1 MELPAGGRGSL
12 IEWGYLILVATI
24 VQAFIVGLSLILVP
38 LWITRRRSVQPAGA
52 RMGFYFGAL
61 GLAFIFIE
69 IAFMQKFILFLNHP
83 LYAIAVVLS
92 GFLVFAGLGSGYSV
106 RLARRLEN
114 TRFSP
119 IVVAVAGIVG
129 ISLVYVFFLTSIS
142 TWLVTLPD
150 AARII
155 AATGLIAPLG
165 FCMGM
170 PFPLGLAKLAARAP
184 DFIPWAWGINGFASV
199 VSAALAT
206 LLAIHFGFTAVVL
219 LALVFYL
226 LAAALMQRPL

>member
-1 MELPAGGRGSL
+1 
-12 IEWGYLILVATI
+12 
-24 VQAFIVGLSLILVP
+24 
-38 LWITRRRSVQPAGA
+38 
-52 RMGFYFGAL
+52 
-61 GLAFIFIE
+61 
-69 IAFMQKFILFLNHP
+69 MQKFILFLSHP

-129 ISLVYVFFLTSIS
+129 LSLVYVLFLATLSS
-142 TWLVTLPD
+142 WLVTLPD
-150 AARII
+150 TARII
-155 AATGLIAPLG
+155 AATGLIAPLA

-226 LAAALMQRPL
+226 LAAMLAPIRSNPGARPNDDVA

>member
-1 MELPAGGRGSL
+1 
-12 IEWGYLILVATI
+12 
-24 VQAFIVGLSLILVP
+24 
-38 LWITRRRSVQPAGA
+38 
-52 RMGFYFGAL
+52 
-61 GLAFIFIE
+61 
-69 IAFMQKFILFLNHP
+69 MQKFILFLNHP

-106 RLARRLEN
+106 RLAQRLEN

-119 IVVAVAGIVG
+119 IVAAVAGIVG
-129 ISLVYVFFLTSIS
+129 LSLVYVLFLTSIS

-155 AATGLIAPLG
+155 AAIGLIAPLA

-170 PFPLGLAKLAARAP
+170 PFPLGLTKLAALAP

-219 LALVFYL
+219 LALIFYL
-226 LAAALMQRPL
+226 LAAALVQRPL